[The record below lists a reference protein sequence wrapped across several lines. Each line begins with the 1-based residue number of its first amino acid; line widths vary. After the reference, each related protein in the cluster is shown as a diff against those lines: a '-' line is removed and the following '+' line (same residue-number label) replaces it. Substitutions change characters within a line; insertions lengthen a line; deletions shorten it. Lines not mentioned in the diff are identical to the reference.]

1 VKRKFYRHLL
11 FWVAYCIQ
19 GAWFEYA
26 WIHDMF
32 AANKVWHVWGLAFIF
47 SLAVLPAKMA
57 LAYYVMEYS
66 VNDLLV
72 KKESVFKVV
81 SKLVLAVIISIFIYR
96 LARYYI
102 VNPLLYPTTKY
113 VFSDNFG
120 ITLWL
125 SALFDIGY
133 VAAFAVSL
141 KLLRMQIGHL
151 QTEKFLVKDKLETEL
166 KFLKNQI
173 NPHFLFN
180 TLNNIYGLA
189 RKKSDQTPD
198 VVMKLSK
205 LLRFMLYESGKEA
218 ITIADEIRILEDY
231 LELERIRYNNRL
243 KISFDK
249 EVDDCQQRITPLIL
263 LPFVENAFKHGL
275 NETTG
280 NTGIDIKLRLKEGR
294 LNFKVYNTQDYNG
307 DNTVTEKIG
316 LSNVRRQLELM
327 YKDFSLQLDNLS
339 DSFNVDLQVNLNS
352 HATI

>member
-1 VKRKFYRHLL
+1 MSKFYRHLL
-11 FWVAYCIQ
+11 FWFVCCMQ

-32 AANKVWHVWGLAFIF
+32 AANKMWHVWELAFIF

-57 LAYYVMEYS
+57 LSYYIMQYS
-66 VNDLLV
+66 INDLL
-72 KKESVFKVV
+72 KRRESIPRVVAKVIV
-81 SKLVLAVIISIFIYR
+81 AVIISIFIYR
-96 LARYYI
+96 LGRYYI

-113 VFSDNFG
+113 VFADNFG
-120 ITLWL
+120 VTLWL
-125 SALFDIGY
+125 AALFDIGY
-133 VAAFAVSL
+133 VSALAVSL

-151 QTEKFLVKDKLETEL
+151 KTEKFLVKDKLETEL

-180 TLNNIYGLA
+180 TLNNIYCLA

-205 LLRFMLYESGKEA
+205 LLRFMLYESGKEW
-218 ITIADEIRILEDY
+218 ITIAEEIRILEDY
-231 LELERIRYNNRL
+231 VELERIRYNNRL
-243 KISFDK
+243 KVSFDREIDDK
-249 EVDDCQQRITPLIL
+249 EQRITPLIL

-280 NTGIDIKLRLKEGR
+280 NTFIEIKLGLKAGT
-294 LNFKVYNTQDYNG
+294 LNFAVYNTQDYKGENEI
-307 DNTVTEKIG
+307 TEKIG

-327 YKDFSLQLDNLS
+327 YRDFSLKLDNLS
-339 DSFNVDLQVNLNS
+339 DSFNVDLEVNLNS
-352 HATI
+352 HAAI